1 MVLKLIREY
10 YFIFGL
16 IPVILYLYFRKRLI
30 DKGLRV
36 IILLLLFGFF
46 ADIYSLY
53 LANHQRPNFKVFN
66 WFTLVET
73 LLLLHYFYK
82 ILPLKSHFKLFLS
95 TAIIYTLLF
104 LKDYYR
110 INGNRNYLDNIA
122 AIENVIVII
131 LSIVYFFK
139 QISNPDNLD
148 FQKNPQFW
156 VVCAYLIYSAGTFFL
171 FLYISTLPLKD
182 QQSDYIL
189 NYIFLIPKSMLLSIA
204 MFMKNTF
211 PQRKKF
217 QLT

>member
-1 MVLKLIREY
+1 MLNFIREY

-16 IPVILYLYFRKRLI
+16 IPVIFYLFFRKRLS

-36 IILLLLFGFF
+36 IILLLIIGFF
-46 ADIYSLY
+46 ADIYSVY
-53 LANHQRPNFKVFN
+53 LANHRSPNFKIFN
-66 WFTLVET
+66 WFILVET

-104 LKDYYR
+104 LKDYYF

-139 QISNPDNLD
+139 QISNPNNLD
-148 FQKNPQFW
+148 FQKYPQFW
-156 VVCAYLIYSAGTFFL
+156 VVCAYLIYFSGTLFL
-171 FLYISTLPLKD
+171 FLYINTLPKAE
-182 QQSDYIL
+182 QQNDYVL
-189 NYIFLIPKSMLLSIA
+189 NYIFLIPKSLLLSIA
-204 MFMKNTF
+204 MCMKNTF